1 MKKSLMTLAAVVIS
15 SMAMAQSGQE
25 CYDKAKECYNN
36 KNFEEAVKWARKGVE
51 QGDAGSQT
59 ALGVFYLSGH
69 GVSQDFK
76 EAMKW
81 FRKAAEQGDADAL
94 CMLAIYYYTGQGVE
108 KNLTEGIELMRKA
121 AEQGNLQAQRLQQGI
136 WVIRPIL

>member
-1 MKKSLMTLAAVVIS
+1 MTLAAVVIS

-69 GVSQDFK
+69 GVPQDFK
-76 EAMKW
+76 EAMNWFQKAAEQGEAMAQTRIGYYYINNKDFAEALKW
-81 FRKAAEQGDADAL
+81 FRKAAPVPG
-94 CMLAIYYYTGQGVE
+94 
-108 KNLTEGIELMRKA
+108 
-121 AEQGNLQAQRLQQGI
+121 
-136 WVIRPIL
+136 